1 MSLDLP
7 GFADPVLGAQ
17 STFRAVLEAMSR
29 PGLIVEVGAELTPP
43 APLCRS
49 AAAVLLTLVDA
60 DTALYLAPEAENA
73 QDWIVFH
80 ATPRMTTNLAEA
92 DFAFALTKPRLEK
105 LNAGTDDGPEE
116 GATLILQVAGFS
128 QGHHYEL
135 AGPGLAKPRLVEIA
149 GLSGEFPMQWEANH
163 RRFPRGID
171 LILCAG
177 TQLMA
182 LPRSLRITASREG

>member
-29 PGLIVEVGAELTPP
+29 PGLIVEVGLDLTPP
-43 APLCRS
+43 APLCQS
-49 AAAVLLTLVDA
+49 AAAVVLTLVDA
-60 DTALYLAPEAENA
+60 DSALYLTPNAEQA

-80 ATPRMTTNLAEA
+80 ATPRMTATLAEA
-92 DFAFALTKPRLEK
+92 DFAFALTMPRLDQ
-105 LNAGTDDGPEE
+105 LNAGTDDGPET
-116 GATLILQVAGFS
+116 GATLILQVAGFT
-128 QGHHYEL
+128 QGHHFEL
-135 AGPGLAKPRLVEIA
+135 AGPGLAEPRLVEIA
-149 GLSGEFPMQWEANH
+149 GLPGDFPMQWEANH

-177 TQLMA
+177 TKLMA